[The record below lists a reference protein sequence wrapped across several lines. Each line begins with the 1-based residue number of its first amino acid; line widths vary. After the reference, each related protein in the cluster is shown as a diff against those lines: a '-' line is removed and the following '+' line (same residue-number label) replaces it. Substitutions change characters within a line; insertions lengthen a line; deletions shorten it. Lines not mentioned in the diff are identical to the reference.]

1 MVLKANPPRLHSNMQ
16 YVIRFGLPHS
26 LMAGESGYYFTN
38 LSCAVAFIEKL
49 DGPAL
54 NLSPEEFEAY
64 MLRQRAPS
72 AGKKRLQVSND
83 TQHLFEELTGRQ
95 EKLDQGMDA
104 LNTQL
109 QTWVQAVHSQ
119 LDEATAQLALVQKE
133 ITAQAELSQVF
144 SSSSHDA
151 SLQKDGEDQSVLVCN
166 DEHAGPKDTD
176 S

>member
-1 MVLKANPPRLHSNMQ
+1 
-16 YVIRFGLPHS
+16 
-26 LMAGESGYYFTN
+26 
-38 LSCAVAFIEKL
+38 
-49 DGPAL
+49 
-54 NLSPEEFEAY
+54 